1 MAGKKGNQGNQK
13 NQHAAQQKPKG
24 EHPKKTTNS
33 ETVVKNEVK
42 EAPKVE
48 KVVPTPVPTIKE
60 NSCKASASESSN
72 TSFGCSFIAVILIY
86 ILLFVFMIYYMII
99 RDVWSICICNTQTE
113 SITFELCKT
122 DPDTCMNA
130 IYTTLKPYFNPYNL
144 IKHLRD
150 IGLVY

>member
-13 NQHAAQQKPKG
+13 NQHAPQQKPKG
-24 EHPKKTTNS
+24 EQLKKTTNP
-33 ETVVKNEVK
+33 EKTVKNEVK
-42 EAPKVE
+42 EASKLE
-48 KVVPTPVPTIKE
+48 KETPLPTPMVKE
-60 NSCKASASESSN
+60 NSCKASTSESSSP
-72 TSFGCSFIAVILIY
+72 SFGCSFIAVIFIY

-99 RDVWSICICNTQTE
+99 RDVRSICIYNAQTK

-144 IKHLRD
+144 IKYLRD
-150 IGLVY
+150 IGIVY